1 MKQTFNQF
9 IPQAS
14 NQQDCS
20 SNQIDLPE
28 PFELDEDDK
37 LSNILNKMKIGPCR
51 DTNVNLSL
59 LNDISSI

>member
-20 SNQIDLPE
+20 SNQIDLSE

-51 DTNVNLSL
+51 DTNVN
-59 LNDISSI
+59 